1 MAREYTLKLL
11 TVQPFTRIN
20 DGWKINDPGLKNLL
34 QNFDVTRAYSNFED
48 SYSVQ
53 LADPLLHQRPFLHVV
68 TETIFDYPHNANGEK
83 TMKPIMNFRPFVLLC
98 VPGALQELK
107 DLGFKTFSD
116 WWNEDY
122 DQIVDPT
129 QRLYAILDIVKWVC
143 NQELDDLKQLMEQ
156 MRPTLEH
163 NYQHYYNSL
172 LSDQIKKFDQ
182 ACCDNL
188 KPR

>member
-1 MAREYTLKLL
+1 
-11 TVQPFTRIN
+11 
-20 DGWKINDPGLKNLL
+20 
-34 QNFDVTRAYSNFED
+34 
-48 SYSVQ
+48 
-53 LADPLLHQRPFLHVV
+53 
-68 TETIFDYPHNANGEK
+68 
-83 TMKPIMNFRPFVLLC
+83 MKPIMNFRPFVLLC